1 MEKPFIQWNTQ
12 STLSKK
18 PYQHHVC
25 MFHEQHLASQPE
37 QIHKIQQDSALYLR
51 FKQYSSLYHDY
62 LIDYAMKIDE
72 ILPHGCLELFFNHF
86 HIEKDK
92 SFIPLLSSI
101 LTNLYPVSSFIL
113 FFLYSRSIYHQ
124 HQQQQ
129 QQQQQQLQH
138 QFNLIQIIL
147 LKLVLQIFNVLILH
161 KNK

>member
-1 MEKPFIQWNTQ
+1 MDKPFIQWNTQ

-37 QIHKIQQDSALYLR
+37 QIHRIQQESALYFR

-72 ILPHGCLELFFNHF
+72 ILPHGCLELFLNHF

-113 FFLYSRSIYHQ
+113 IILYSRSIHHHHHHHQ
-124 HQQQQ
+124 LLLLH
-129 QQQQQQLQH
+129 H

>member
-72 ILPHGCLELFFNHF
+72 ILPHGCLELFLNHF

-101 LTNLYPVSSFIL
+101 LTNLYPVSSFESVR
-113 FFLYSRSIYHQ
+113 F
-124 HQQQQ
+124 
-129 QQQQQQLQH
+129 
-138 QFNLIQIIL
+138 
-147 LKLVLQIFNVLILH
+147 KLSPDVIFKFPFSLTTLILE
-161 KNK
+161 NVPDFAAVSVV

>member
-1 MEKPFIQWNTQ
+1 MDKPFIQWNTQ

-25 MFHEQHLASQPE
+25 MFHEQHLARQPE
-37 QIHKIQQDSALYLR
+37 HIHKIQQESALYFR

-113 FFLYSRSIYHQ
+113 IILYSRSIH
-124 HQQQQ
+124 HHHHHHH
-129 QQQQQQLQH
+129 LLLLHH